1 MGKLRI
7 VTDSTADLPADII
20 GRYNITVV
28 PLKVFFGEEVFL
40 DGVEITSEEFF
51 RRQTAGESS
60 STSQPS
66 PAEFVEYYSPLVKA
80 GHEIISIHISG
91 HMSGTVQSA
100 NLARTMLNHP
110 GLEVVD
116 SGLGGVALGI
126 LVLNAARAAEEGKS
140 RTEVLDLISRWQRE
154 LEVYFMVDSL
164 EYLQRG
170 GRIGKAQAFLGTLL
184 NVKPLLT
191 IEGGLVCPHEKVRGK
206 SKALARIISIL
217 GEKMG
222 FGSRIQCLVTHGDF
236 AEGAEELKKGLRANF
251 DCAEIIDTRLGT
263 VVGTHVGPSLA
274 GCVCLP
280 VRD

>member
-7 VTDSTADLPADII
+7 VTDSTADLPDDIVQ
-20 GRYNITVV
+20 RYNITVV
-28 PLKVFFGEEVFL
+28 PLKVFFGEEVYL
-40 DGVEITSEEFF
+40 DRVEITSEEFF
-51 RRQTAGESS
+51 RRQTNGETS

-66 PAEFVEYYSPLVKA
+66 PAEFVEYYTPLVK
-80 GHEIISIHISG
+80 GGDEIISIHISSL
-91 HMSGTVQSA
+91 MSGTVQSA
-100 NLARTMLNHP
+100 NLARTMLNYP
-110 GLEVVD
+110 GLEVID
-116 SGLGGVALGI
+116 SGMAGVPLGI

-140 RTEVLDLISRWQRE
+140 GEEIKGLISRWLSE

-191 IEGGLVCPHEKVRGK
+191 INGGLVSPYEKVRGK

-217 GEKMG
+217 GDK
-222 FGSRIQCLVTHGDF
+222 FGYGARLQCLVTHGDF
-236 AEGAEELKKGLRANF
+236 PEGAEELKKGLRENF
-251 DCAEIIDTRLGT
+251 NCAEIIDTRLGT

-280 VRD
+280 VKD

>member
-7 VTDSTADLPADII
+7 ITDSTADLPDDIVQ
-20 GRYNITVV
+20 RYNITVV
-28 PLKVFFGEEVFL
+28 PLKVFFGEEVYL
-40 DGVEITSEEFF
+40 DRVEITSEEFF
-51 RRQTAGESS
+51 RRQTKGEIS

-66 PAEFVEYYSPLVKA
+66 PAEFVECYTPLVKA
-80 GHEIISIHISG
+80 GDEIISIHISSL
-91 HMSGTVQSA
+91 MSGTVQSA
-100 NLARTMLNHP
+100 NLAKTMLNYP

-116 SGLGGVALGI
+116 SGMAGVALGI
-126 LVLNAARAAEEGKS
+126 LVLNAARASGEGKG
-140 RTEVLDLISRWQRE
+140 REEIKGLISRWISE

-184 NVKPLLT
+184 SVKPLLT
-191 IEGGLVCPHEKVRGK
+191 IGGGLVSPYEKVRGK

-217 GEKMG
+217 GEKYG
-222 FGSRIQCLVTHGDF
+222 YGARIQCLVTHGDF
-236 AEGAEELKKGLRANF
+236 LQGAEELKKGLRENF

-280 VRD
+280 VKD